1 MRRWGASVVLLTVT
15 GMAGGVMYW
24 SAGEAPGSAVL
35 GGRMAAGAPATVSAA
50 QAGDPGPISPAL
62 VRRRAGAT
70 GPEAPSSV
78 LGAALGPA
86 VPAVPRLR
94 AVPAVP
100 RTPSYVIADGVARP
114 APPTPNTS
122 IPNTPVTGDAVATGR
137 VGRLATVE
145 PIAAAR
151 GVASTGLAARLRSY
165 LAGRPG
171 HVSVAMY
178 DAVAG
183 TAAVYTDPAVA
194 GYETASSVKLDI
206 LTALVQRAGASG
218 RLTAHEQALARRMI
232 SVSDNAAASA
242 LWADVGGAP
251 AMNAFFARLGMHAT
265 TAGPGGKWGLTRTT
279 GADQLAV
286 LRAISYPGTLS
297 AAGRATVSGLL
308 KTVIPAQRWGLTGGV
323 PAGVTVELKNG
334 WLPRTSGWV
343 ITSLAHVHGA
353 GRDYVMAVYTKNGPS
368 MQSGI
373 TTVQGLSALAWKAAR
388 SSAAAG

>member
-24 SAGEAPGSAVL
+24 PAGEASGSAVL
-35 GGRMAAGAPATVSAA
+35 GGRMAAGAPITVS
-50 QAGDPGPISPAL
+50 
-62 VRRRAGAT
+62 
-70 GPEAPSSV
+70 
-78 LGAALGPA
+78 GAA
-86 VPAVPRLR
+86 
-94 AVPAVP
+94 

-114 APPTPNTS
+114 APPTPNTPT
-122 IPNTPVTGDAVATGR
+122 PNTLATDDAVVTGQ

-151 GVASTGLAARLRSY
+151 RVASTGLAARLRSY

-183 TAAVYTDPAVA
+183 TTAVYTDPAVA

-218 RLTAHEQALARRMI
+218 RLTAREQALARRMI

-308 KTVIPAQRWGLTGGV
+308 KTVRGLTGGV

-373 TTVQGLSALAWKAAR
+373 TTVQGLSAPAWKAAR

>member
-1 MRRWGASVVLLTVT
+1 MVLLTVT
-15 GMAGGVMYW
+15 SVAGGAMYW
-24 SAGEAPGSAVL
+24 PAGEATGSAGA
-35 GGRMAAGAPATVSAA
+35 GGSVAAGVPATVSATA
-50 QAGDPGPISPAL
+50 AGDLEPISPAL
-62 VRRRAGAT
+62 VRRRVEAAGT
-70 GPEAPSSV
+70 QAPSSV
-78 LGAALGPA
+78 LGTALRPTALA
-86 VPAVPRLR
+86 VPE
-94 AVPAVP
+94 P
-100 RTPSYVIADGVARP
+100 RTV
-114 APPTPNTS
+114 
-122 IPNTPVTGDAVATGR
+122 
-137 VGRLATVE
+137 VE

-151 GVASTGLAARLRSY
+151 GAASTGLAARFRRY

-183 TAAVYTDPAVA
+183 TTAVYTDPAVA

-218 RLTAHEQALARRMI
+218 RLTAREQALARRMI

-286 LRAISYPGTLS
+286 LRALSYPGTLS
-297 AAGRATVSGLL
+297 AAGRAVVSGLL

-323 PAGVTVELKNG
+323 PAGVRVELKNG

-343 ITSLAHVHGA
+343 ITSLAHVRGA
-353 GRDYVMAVYTKNGPS
+353 GRDYVMAVYTKNGPT
-368 MQSGI
+368 MRSGI
-373 TTVQGLSALAWKAAR
+373 TTVQGLSALAWQAAR
-388 SSAAAG
+388 ASAAVG

>member
-1 MRRWGASVVLLTVT
+1 MVLLTVT
-15 GMAGGVMYW
+15 GVAGGVMYW
-24 SAGEAPGSAVL
+24 PAGEAPGSAGL
-35 GGRMAAGAPATVSAA
+35 GGPLAVGAPAAVSAPA
-50 QAGDPGPISPAL
+50 SAARAGGLGIISPAL
-62 VRRRAGAT
+62 VRRRVEAVGT
-70 GPEAPSSV
+70 G
-78 LGAALGPA
+78 GAAAPA
-86 VPAVPRLR
+86 
-94 AVPAVP
+94 
-100 RTPSYVIADGVARP
+100 TDGAL
-114 APPTPNTS
+114 
-122 IPNTPVTGDAVATGR
+122 ATRQAG
-137 VGRLATVE
+137 GLATVE
-145 PIAAAR
+145 PIAAVR
-151 GVASTGLAARLRSY
+151 GAASSGLAARFRGY

-183 TAAVYTDPAVA
+183 TTAVYTDPAVA

-218 RLTAHEQALARRMI
+218 RLTAREQALARRMI

-286 LRAISYPGTLS
+286 LRAIAYPGTLS
-297 AAGRATVSGLL
+297 AAGRATVSSLL
-308 KTVIPAQRWGLTGGV
+308 RTVIPAQRWGLTGGV
-323 PAGVTVELKNG
+323 AAGVAVELKNG

-353 GRDYVMAVYTKNGPS
+353 GRDYIMAVYTKNGPS

-373 TTVQGLSALAWKAAR
+373 TTVQGLSTLAWKAAR
-388 SSAAAG
+388 SSTSAG

>member
-1 MRRWGASVVLLTVT
+1 MVRRWGASVVLLTVT

-24 SAGEAPGSAVL
+24 PAGEAPGSAVL
-35 GGRMAAGAPATVSAA
+35 GGRMAAGAPVTVSAA
-50 QAGDPGPISPAL
+50 
-62 VRRRAGAT
+62 
-70 GPEAPSSV
+70 
-78 LGAALGPA
+78 
-86 VPAVPRLR
+86 
-94 AVPAVP
+94 P

-114 APPTPNTS
+114 AHPTSNRPTSNTPAS
-122 IPNTPVTGDAVATGR
+122 NTPVTGDAVATGQ

-145 PIAAAR
+145 SIAAAR
-151 GVASTGLAARLRSY
+151 GVAPTGLAARLRSY
-165 LAGRPG
+165 LASRPG

-183 TAAVYTDPAVA
+183 TTAVYTDPAVA

-206 LTALVQRAGASG
+206 LTALVRRAGASG
-218 RLTAHEQALARRMI
+218 RLTAREQALARRMI

>member
-1 MRRWGASVVLLTVT
+1 VVLLAVT
-15 GMAGGVMYW
+15 GVAGGVMYW
-24 SAGEAPGSAVL
+24 PTGGAPGSAMP
-35 GGRMAAGAPATVSAA
+35 GGPMAAGPPAAVSAVRAGGLGTVST
-50 QAGDPGPISPAL
+50 AL
-62 VRRRAGAT
+62 VRRRVEAAGT
-70 GPEAPSSV
+70 DAPSSV
-78 LGAALGPA
+78 LGTALGPA
-86 VPAVPRLR
+86 AIAVPRPR
-94 AVPAVP
+94 AV
-100 RTPSYVIADGVARP
+100 
-114 APPTPNTS
+114 
-122 IPNTPVTGDAVATGR
+122 
-137 VGRLATVE
+137 TVE
-145 PIAAAR
+145 PVAAVR
-151 GVASTGLAARLRSY
+151 GAASSALATRFRGY

-183 TAAVYTDPAVA
+183 TTAVYTDPAVA

-218 RLTAHEQALARRMI
+218 RLTAREQALARRMI

-242 LWADVGGAP
+242 LWAHVGGAP

-286 LRAISYPGTLS
+286 LRAIAYPGTLS
-297 AAGRATVSGLL
+297 AAGRATVNGLL
-308 KTVIPAQRWGLTGGV
+308 RTVIPAQRWGLTGGV

-353 GRDYVMAVYTKNGPS
+353 GRDYIMAVYTKNGPS
-368 MQSGI
+368 MQAGV

-388 SSAAAG
+388 SSTSAG